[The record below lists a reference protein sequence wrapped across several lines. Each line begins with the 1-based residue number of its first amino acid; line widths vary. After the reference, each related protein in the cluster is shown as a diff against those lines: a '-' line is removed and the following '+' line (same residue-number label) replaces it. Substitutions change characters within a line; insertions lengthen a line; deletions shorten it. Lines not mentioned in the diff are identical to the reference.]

1 MTRLHIELR
10 FHLAT
15 ALHVTGNTPRPG
27 ADKAMALSVDRH
39 PVIPATTVKGF
50 LRERAEIALRV
61 LGLMTCLGPGPE
73 GLCDPADA
81 CVVCRVF
88 GNPRLDA
95 ALRISD
101 ATCLRPAEPTAIRSG
116 VAISRHRRAAYPQR
130 LFFLETTS
138 SRASVWKAVVE
149 GHFADE
155 MSAREAAAL
164 VDLACRWGGAI
175 GGGKTRGLG
184 WIDGIELT
192 ATVGDNTIS
201 REELVTIWR
210 SWKG

>member
-15 ALHVTGNTPRPG
+15 ALHVTGNVPRPG
-27 ADKAMALSVDRH
+27 ADKAMALSFDRH

-50 LRERAEIALRV
+50 LRERAEIGLRA
-61 LGLMTCLGPGPE
+61 LGLRACLGPDPDRLCGP
-73 GLCDPADA
+73 GGA
-81 CVVCRVF
+81 CLVCRVF
-88 GNPRLDA
+88 GSPRLDA
-95 ALRISD
+95 ALRFGD
-101 ATCLRPAEPTAIRSG
+101 ATCLGPAEPTAIRSG
-116 VAISRHRRAAYPQR
+116 VTISRHRRAAYPQR
-130 LFFLETTS
+130 LFFLETTP

-149 GHFADE
+149 GHFTDE

-175 GGGKTRGLG
+175 GGSKTRGLG
-184 WIDGIELT
+184 WIERIELT
-192 ATVGDNTIS
+192 AIVGDKTIG
-201 REELVTIWR
+201 REDLATIWR